1 MTIIKSSIKSNKINK
16 RNNIQNRIY
25 KNLIKASIKNYL
37 DSLANFKE
45 SKTIEDFNKIEKD
58 LKLVYS
64 SIDKAVKKKV
74 IHKNK
79 ALRKKYSLSS
89 FIESI

>member
-25 KNLIKASIKNYL
+25 KNLIKASIKNYI
-37 DSLANFKE
+37 DSLAIFKE
-45 SKTIEDFNKIEKD
+45 SKTIQDFNQIEKD

-89 FIESI
+89 FIQSI

>member
-25 KNLIKASIKNYL
+25 KNLIKASIKNYI
-37 DSLANFKE
+37 DSLASFKE
-45 SKTIEDFNKIEKD
+45 SKNIEDFNQIQKY

-89 FIESI
+89 FIDSI

>member
-1 MTIIKSSIKSNKINK
+1 MTIIKSSIKSNKIKK

-25 KNLIKASIKNYL
+25 KNLIKASIKNYI
-37 DSLANFKE
+37 DSLAIFKE
-45 SKTIEDFNKIEKD
+45 SKTIQDFNQIEKD

>member
-37 DSLANFKE
+37 DSLASFKE